1 MNVSRKDTSF
11 SSMDSNVRLE
21 KEASVVCVVVA
32 ADSINEA
39 SPKPKGT
46 SGDQAAESSSALS
59 VASAAATASVGEEVR
74 IDEGD
79 GEVVEEM
86 LAP

>member
-21 KEASVVCVVVA
+21 KEASDACVVA

-46 SGDQAAESSSALS
+46 SGEEAAESWLALS
-59 VASAAATASVGEEVR
+59 FASAVATASVGEEVR

-79 GEVVEEM
+79 REVVEEM
-86 LAP
+86 LAL